1 MSFKKEKY
9 LLTERKYAL
18 LDCEGID
25 SKTQTQEE
33 QEVYGVLTLP
43 SNLSDKIPLIIGV
56 AGSKDWASHHREY
69 MTMYRIRFCNI

>member
-33 QEVYGVLTLP
+33 QEAMSCKRMLQL
-43 SNLSDKIPLIIGV
+43 
-56 AGSKDWASHHREY
+56 A
-69 MTMYRIRFCNI
+69 RICGL